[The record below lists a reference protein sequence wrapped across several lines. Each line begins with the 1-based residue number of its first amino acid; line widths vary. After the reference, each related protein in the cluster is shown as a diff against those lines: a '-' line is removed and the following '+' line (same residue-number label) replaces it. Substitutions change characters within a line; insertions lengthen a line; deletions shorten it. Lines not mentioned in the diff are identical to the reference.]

1 MQYLII
7 AFRSRN
13 DALTIRSILLN
24 NKIMSETVNTPMEI
38 AKSCGI
44 SLKINS
50 QNKNATVSLIS
61 SIRKPPSYIG
71 TFLISEMFGERV
83 IDRLA

>member
-13 DALTIRSILLN
+13 DALTVKNLLFN
-24 NKIMSETVNTPMEI
+24 QQIMSETVNTPMEI

-44 SLKINS
+44 SLKINTH
-50 QNKNATVSLIS
+50 NKNAVISLVS
-61 SIRKPPSYIG
+61 SIRKPSSYIG
-71 TFLISEMFGERV
+71 TFLVSELFGERV
-83 IDRLA
+83 INRLV